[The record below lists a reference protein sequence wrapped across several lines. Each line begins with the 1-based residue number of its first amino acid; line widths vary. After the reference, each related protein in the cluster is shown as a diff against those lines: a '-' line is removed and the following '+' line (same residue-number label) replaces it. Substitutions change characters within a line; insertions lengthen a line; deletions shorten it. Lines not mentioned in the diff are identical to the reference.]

1 MTMKRSSLFHLHRRA
16 GANFVEHQSWEVP
29 AFFVDPEQEAAA
41 VRKTVGLADLSY
53 LSKFDLQKEPQ
64 ANGWWLGA
72 NHYWMIAEPPLDP
85 PSGAIDISSVY
96 TSLRLAGP
104 KSRDVLSKVTSL
116 NISDF
121 VLPHLRGAQASV
133 AHTHAVV
140 LREDIG
146 PIPAFHLLVSREYGE
161 SVWETIVHAGHEFHL
176 CLFGLMALKSFEG

>member
-1 MTMKRSSLFHLHRRA
+1 
-16 GANFVEHQSWEVP
+16 
-29 AFFVDPEQEAAA
+29 

>member
-1 MTMKRSSLFHLHRRA
+1 MKRSSLFHLHRRA